1 MIASD
6 LPLPESDRSSGH
18 SRCQVRTPHGRVT
31 CPNALI
37 GRSSIRPP
45 AAAPDLR
52 IAMRDIQVSCLG
64 HLLAR
69 ECRSP
74 MSTRHRSNQSN
85 TSADNPILFGL
96 RRGWTANDRHLR
108 ARVKAGNVSSV
119 VRSDP
124 GPTKLLIR
132 SRPQP
137 HQLRPMRLASLSE
150 QLRDWVPTAFGER
163 VLFAG
168 AARSY
173 RSPSGTRKYRAP
185 QGRLPRTSFRQIG
198 LTRLCQLHSIGR
210 LGWKSH
216 A

>member
-64 HLLAR
+64 HILAR

-132 SRPQP
+132 SRPQS

-150 QLRDWVPTAFGER
+150 QLRDGCRQPLASVYSLQEPR
-163 VLFAG
+163 
-168 AARSY
+168 AR
-173 RSPSGTRKYRAP
+173 
-185 QGRLPRTSFRQIG
+185 
-198 LTRLCQLHSIGR
+198 IGR
-210 LGWKSH
+210 RQELGSIELH
-216 A
+216 RGGFRERRLGRSV